1 MELTWTVPVAIILA
15 GVTYA
20 IFACYFS
27 HKERLA
33 TIRSRSAEQPASEK

>member
-1 MELTWTVPVAIILA
+1 MEMTWTVPVAIILA

-20 IFACYFS
+20 IFARFFS

-33 TIRSRSAEQPASEK
+33 TLQGRRAEQSASEK